1 MLRMARQR
9 DLGGVIGQ
17 PGYRST
23 VDVKMDVKRD
33 FDGFSMLKSE
43 GREIQE
49 MAVSQ
54 GFLLV
59 SAEGLE
65 PSTHD

>member
-43 GREIQE
+43 GRKFKKWLCRR
-49 MAVSQ
+49 
-54 GFLLV
+54 GFFW
-59 SAEGLE
+59 
-65 PSTHD
+65 